1 MKALGQFIV
10 KPAAG
15 KLYDNKRKTENGSY
29 LINTNFENHEATN
42 RIAIVISTPI
52 NYKGNV
58 REGSEAIVHHNVFRK
73 YNDIRGDESYSS
85 GLIKDDLYLVDAE
98 IEIYAHRESKTDL
111 WTSIYPYSFVTP
123 IKNDSNLYKV
133 EAEKNLYGIM
143 KITNPYLQSIGVE
156 VGDEICFKPDSEYE
170 FNIDGEKM
178 YRINSANICLKP

>member
-73 YNDIRGDESYSS
+73 YNDIR
-85 GLIKDDLYLVDAE
+85 E